1 MLKPA
6 SGFCRGRQPGLY
18 GAWMTGLRTDWDGTD
33 CHGAAAGAGAARRVA
48 GTQPDQVLRPC
59 MQRHGSSAAIA
70 GKDPGTARAH
80 AVIAALEVE
89 AATQRIAQSGASAA
103 MRCWPRSIMMRTPV
117 VHSSGSKITKQES
130 LEMAAYIQ
138 EHNQHSALEAHT
150 QIYI

>member
-1 MLKPA
+1 MGRTA
-6 SGFCRGRQPGLY
+6 MGRQLALGRPG
-18 GAWMTGLRTDWDGTD
+18 GWR
-33 CHGAAAGAGAARRVA
+33 ARSLTRFCA
-48 GTQPDQVLRPC
+48 PAC
-59 MQRHGSSAAIA
+59 SGSSAAIA

-89 AATQRIAQSGASAA
+89 AAAQRIAQSGASAA